1 MFKLCVASMS
11 LTMRDEDVRSFDQ
24 YANYAK
30 GALTLATERLVKYE
44 FKVSCETAPKGQGFF
59 AENP

>member
-30 GALTLATERLVKYE
+30 GALTLATERLVMVTKL
-44 FKVSCETAPKGQGFF
+44 KDQRSKIR
-59 AENP
+59 